1 MINGGDG
8 MAREYRSLQQE
19 IARRTAEGYEMVWER
34 GNEVQM
40 RRGKRFSI
48 WWFLL
53 WTIFSLGTLFWL
65 YPLWHW
71 AKRDDLV
78 FLRMEGGRLLVT
90 SNRWQA
96 LRRPAYATLIVAVA
110 AVIGVIVAGAVAG
123 TGGDAKGGDAGKAA
137 GTAAITVAPT
147 PKPKPN
153 EATLAVGAV
162 AELKDGVRL
171 RIDKILDPCI
181 LASTLFQQLEPGTR
195 MVAHELTFENLA
207 KEQQTILGQFRVKDG
222 AGFEYDGTFATCE
235 GERDLPFCFLEDLVT
250 TTECEVAFEVRE
262 GQQIVELR
270 YDPNPFTTTDI
281 VFRAP

>member
-1 MINGGDG
+1 
-8 MAREYRSLQQE
+8 MAEYRTFQE
-19 IARRTAEGYEMVWER
+19 AVARLTAQGYQVVWER
-34 GNEVQM
+34 GNEAQL
-40 RRGKRFSI
+40 RRGKRFSL

-53 WTIFSLGTLFWL
+53 WTLFSLGILFWL

-71 AKRDDLV
+71 AKRDELV
-78 FLRMEGGRLLVT
+78 FLRMEEGRLSVT
-90 SNRWQA
+90 SNRWQL
-96 LRRPAYATLIVAVA
+96 LRPLAYSVPLVLVVVLIVVIA
-110 AVIGVIVAGAVAG
+110 AAIV
-123 TGGDAKGGDAGKAA
+123 TGGGDSEEGDM
-137 GTAAITVAPT
+137 VALT
-147 PKPKPN
+147 PKAKPN

-171 RIDKILDPCI
+171 RIDKILDPCV
-181 LASTLFQQLEPGTR
+181 LASSLFQDIEPGTR
-195 MVAHELTFENLA
+195 MVVHQLTFENLA
-207 KEQQTILGQFRVKDG
+207 REQQTILGQFRAKD
-222 AGFEYDGTFATCE
+222 ATGFEYDDTFATCE

>member
-1 MINGGDG
+1 M
-8 MAREYRSLQQE
+8 
-19 IARRTAEGYEMVWER
+19 
-34 GNEVQM
+34 
-40 RRGKRFSI
+40 
-48 WWFLL
+48 
-53 WTIFSLGTLFWL
+53 FSLGILFWL

-71 AKRDDLV
+71 AKRDEVV
-78 FLRMEGGRLLVT
+78 FLRMQEGRLLVT

-96 LRRPAYATLIVAVA
+96 LRRPAYATPIVAVA
-110 AVIGVIVAGAVAG
+110 AVIGVILAAAV
-123 TGGDAKGGDAGKAA
+123 TGGRRGGEGEVVARPT
-137 GTAAITVAPT
+137 GTAAVAAAPT

-171 RIDKILDPCI
+171 SIDKILDPCI
-181 LASTLFQQLEPGTR
+181 LASTPFQELEPGTR
-195 MVAHELTFENLA
+195 MVAHQVTFENLA
-207 KEQQTILGQFRVKDG
+207 EEQQTILGQFRAKDG
-222 AGFEYDGTFATCE
+222 TGFEYDGTFATCE

>member
-1 MINGGDG
+1 

-19 IARRTAEGYEMVWER
+19 IARRTAEGYEMVWQR

-53 WTIFSLGTLFWL
+53 WTVFSLGILFWL

-71 AKRDDLV
+71 AKRDELV
-78 FLRMEGGRLLVT
+78 FLRMEEGRLLVT

-96 LRRPAYATLIVAVA
+96 LKRPAYATLIVAVVALIAVILAA
-110 AVIGVIVAGAVAG
+110 AV
-123 TGGDAKGGDAGKAA
+123 TGGRRGGEGEVVARPT
-137 GTAAITVAPT
+137 GTAAVAVAPT

-153 EATLAVGAV
+153 EATLAVGAM

-181 LASTLFQQLEPGTR
+181 LASTLFQELEPGTR
-195 MVAHELTFENLA
+195 MVVYQLTFENLA
-207 KEQQTILGQFRVKDG
+207 KEQQTILGQFTAKD
-222 AGFEYDGTFATCE
+222 ATGFRYDDTFATCE
-235 GERDLPFCFLEDLVT
+235 EERDLDLCFLQDLVT
-250 TTECEVAFEVRE
+250 TTECEAAFEVRE
-262 GQQIVELR
+262 GQGVVELR
-270 YDPNPFTTTDI
+270 YDPNPLTTTDI
-281 VFRAP
+281 VFRAR